1 MSEQPTPQPF
11 EYAVLRLA
19 PRVERGEFINIGVVV
34 ISRPQRYLA
43 AKVALDDTRLSAF
56 APWLTPEQRT
66 EIAETV
72 ALIPRICAGDH
83 DAGPIARLS
92 LTERWHWIVAP
103 SSSMIQAGPV
113 HTGLCS
119 TPERMLERVF
129 DEQVAV
135 EGRRVKD

>member
-1 MSEQPTPQPF
+1 MSAQPQPF

-19 PRVERGEFINIGVVV
+19 PRVERGEFMNIGVVV

-43 AKVALDDTRLSAF
+43 AKVELDDARLAAF
-56 APWLTPEQRT
+56 APWLTAGERA
-66 EIAETV
+66 EIAEAV
-72 ALIPRICAGDH
+72 ALIPRICAGDP

-113 HTGLCS
+113 HTGICN
-119 TPERMLERVF
+119 TPEQMLDRVF
-129 DEQVAV
+129 AEQVAV
-135 EGRRVKD
+135 R

>member
-1 MSEQPTPQPF
+1 MSEQPAPQPF
-11 EYAVLRLA
+11 EYAVLRLT
-19 PRVERGEFINIGVVV
+19 PRVERGEFMNVGVVV

-43 AKVALDDTRLSAF
+43 ANVALDDARLAAF
-56 APWLTPEQRT
+56 APWLTPEERT

-72 ALIPRICAGDH
+72 ALIPRICAGDP

-113 HTGLCS
+113 HTGFCT

-129 DEQVAV
+129 AEQVAV
-135 EGRRVKD
+135 GQGMR

>member
-1 MSEQPTPQPF
+1 MSQQPAPQPF

-19 PRVERGEFINIGVVV
+19 PRVERGEFMNIGVVV

-43 AKVALDDTRLSAF
+43 ARVALDDARLSAF
-56 APWLTPEQRT
+56 APWLTPEERA

-72 ALIPRICAGDH
+72 ALIPRICAGDP

-113 HTGLCS
+113 HTGLCAS
-119 TPERMLERVF
+119 PEQMLERVF

-135 EGRRVKD
+135 G